1 MSKLNLPPGEPLRLP
16 AQIEYV
22 TGSIVSRTLFNQR
35 GGSLTL
41 FAFDE
46 GQGLSEHTSPYDAFA
61 QVVDGEAE
69 IRVGGKP
76 ARVQSGEC
84 IVLPAG
90 VPHAV
95 LAVQRFK
102 MLLSMVRE

>member
-1 MSKLNLPPGEPLRLP
+1 MSQLNLPPGQPVRLS
-16 AQIEYV
+16 AQVEYV
-22 TGSIVSRTLFNQR
+22 SGSIVSRTLINLK
-35 GGSLTL
+35 GGTLTL

-61 QVVDGEAE
+61 QVLDGEAE
-69 IRVGGKP
+69 IRVGGQP

-84 IVLPAG
+84 VALPAG
-90 VPHAV
+90 VPHAL
-95 LAVQRFK
+95 LAKQRFK